1 MYRVLVVDDE
11 KIEREGI
18 KFLLSGEEGE
28 FEISEASN
36 GRQALEILR
45 NEEIDLLL
53 TDIKM
58 PHMDGLELAKKAKEE
73 KEELQIVIFS
83 GYNDFSFAQ
92 EAIRYG
98 VKEYVLKPVDPDIF
112 SETLEK
118 VRSEI
123 DKNKN
128 RKIRDQKEQDFL
140 QQYFLQNYIYTG
152 KKEIL
157 EKAGEMINLDT
168 WNQWHCAILVESS
181 QNFFDTADE
190 NLAEDMRKEL
200 RRIFFYLNLNAR
212 QSLFL
217 FNDVYCDYLLVAN
230 QLYTVIKRQYPGSFH
245 LAVSRKFEGC
255 EALPEIMTELEQQ
268 MEERFYHPENHVFSN
283 EEEEYSHVDKATQ
296 DSQLMQR
303 ISEDISR
310 KDIQQLKVHF
320 QCLTDKYKSSTQFS
334 AMYIKF
340 VFSNVIQALFEE
352 TQFSEERRLD
362 KEIDRLYNCSDISQ
376 ILQVTEENIREYENF
391 LERSMSESRNEVA
404 AVKNYIYQHYGEDLS
419 LEMLAEKVYLSS
431 GYLSFIFKKE
441 TGMNLNRFIRV
452 FRMEKAKELLCS
464 TNMKVAQVSEKVGFS
479 NVSYFCRSFREYYG
493 SSPESYRKGT
503 GDDEE
508 NPKEI

>member
-18 KFLLSGEEGE
+18 KFLLSREEGE

-157 EKAGEMINLDT
+157 EKAGEMLNLDT

-255 EALPEIMTELEQQ
+255 EALPEIMTELE
-268 MEERFYHPENHVFSN
+268 
-283 EEEEYSHVDKATQ
+283 
-296 DSQLMQR
+296 
-303 ISEDISR
+303 
-310 KDIQQLKVHF
+310 
-320 QCLTDKYKSSTQFS
+320 
-334 AMYIKF
+334 
-340 VFSNVIQALFEE
+340 
-352 TQFSEERRLD
+352 
-362 KEIDRLYNCSDISQ
+362 
-376 ILQVTEENIREYENF
+376 
-391 LERSMSESRNEVA
+391 
-404 AVKNYIYQHYGEDLS
+404 
-419 LEMLAEKVYLSS
+419 
-431 GYLSFIFKKE
+431 
-441 TGMNLNRFIRV
+441 
-452 FRMEKAKELLCS
+452 
-464 TNMKVAQVSEKVGFS
+464 
-479 NVSYFCRSFREYYG
+479 
-493 SSPESYRKGT
+493 
-503 GDDEE
+503 
-508 NPKEI
+508 

>member
-18 KFLLSGEEGE
+18 KFLLSREEGE

-230 QLYTVIKRQYPGSFH
+230 QLYTVMKRQYPGSFH

-340 VFSNVIQALFEE
+340 VLF
-352 TQFSEERRLD
+352 D
-362 KEIDRLYNCSDISQ
+362 KFIS
-376 ILQVTEENIREYENF
+376 
-391 LERSMSESRNEVA
+391 
-404 AVKNYIYQHYGEDLS
+404 K
-419 LEMLAEKVYLSS
+419 
-431 GYLSFIFKKE
+431 
-441 TGMNLNRFIRV
+441 
-452 FRMEKAKELLCS
+452 
-464 TNMKVAQVSEKVGFS
+464 
-479 NVSYFCRSFREYYG
+479 
-493 SSPESYRKGT
+493 
-503 GDDEE
+503 
-508 NPKEI
+508 

>member
-18 KFLLSGEEGE
+18 KFLLSREEGE

-152 KKEIL
+152 KKRNSGKSRRNDQPGYL
-157 EKAGEMINLDT
+157 E
-168 WNQWHCAILVESS
+168 S
-181 QNFFDTADE
+181 
-190 NLAEDMRKEL
+190 
-200 RRIFFYLNLNAR
+200 
-212 QSLFL
+212 
-217 FNDVYCDYLLVAN
+217 VA
-230 QLYTVIKRQYPGSFH
+230 LCHSGGI
-245 LAVSRKFEGC
+245 
-255 EALPEIMTELEQQ
+255 LPE
-268 MEERFYHPENHVFSN
+268 FF
-283 EEEEYSHVDKATQ
+283 
-296 DSQLMQR
+296 
-303 ISEDISR
+303 
-310 KDIQQLKVHF
+310 
-320 QCLTDKYKSSTQFS
+320 
-334 AMYIKF
+334 
-340 VFSNVIQALFEE
+340 
-352 TQFSEERRLD
+352 
-362 KEIDRLYNCSDISQ
+362 
-376 ILQVTEENIREYENF
+376 
-391 LERSMSESRNEVA
+391 
-404 AVKNYIYQHYGEDLS
+404 
-419 LEMLAEKVYLSS
+419 
-431 GYLSFIFKKE
+431 
-441 TGMNLNRFIRV
+441 
-452 FRMEKAKELLCS
+452 
-464 TNMKVAQVSEKVGFS
+464 
-479 NVSYFCRSFREYYG
+479 
-493 SSPESYRKGT
+493 
-503 GDDEE
+503 
-508 NPKEI
+508 